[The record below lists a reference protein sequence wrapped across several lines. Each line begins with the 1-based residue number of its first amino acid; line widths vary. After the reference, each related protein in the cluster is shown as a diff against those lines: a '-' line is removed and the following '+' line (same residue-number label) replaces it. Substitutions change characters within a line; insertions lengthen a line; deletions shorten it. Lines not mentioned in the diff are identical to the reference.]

1 MNVQEYIQSG
11 IVESYV
17 LGLATPDE
25 SREFE
30 QYCTQY
36 PELMAAREAFELSL
50 EKEAFRHAVKPTAS
64 LENKIKEAVEPARV
78 IALPRTGFGRG
89 WKYAA
94 AVAVILLTGSI
105 YWNVRLY
112 NSNRDLEQGYNAA
125 TDKLNAMS
133 DEAHI
138 LQHPGMKMA
147 AMKGMDAS
155 PASYATVYWD
165 TASHD
170 VFLLVNNMPMPP
182 TDKQYQLWAL
192 LDGKPIDIGMI
203 DNDYFLKQNRLLVKA
218 KNVQHAEAFAITL
231 EKKGGNPTPE
241 GAVYVMG
248 KL

>member
-11 IVESYV
+11 IVESCV
-17 LGLATPDE
+17 LGLATPE
-25 SREFE
+25 ETRAFE
-30 QYCTQY
+30 QDCAQF
-36 PELMAAREAFELSL
+36 PEVRAARDAFEASL
-50 EKEAFRHAVKPTAS
+50 EKAAFAQQVAPAPS
-64 LENKIKEAVEPARV
+64 LKEKTLQAIQPAMIVPVTGRV
-78 IALPRTGFGRG
+78 QRF

-94 AVAVILLTGSI
+94 AASVLLLAGSL
-105 YWNVRLY
+105 YWNIRQY
-112 NSNRDLEQGYNAA
+112 NHTQALEAEYNTA
-125 TDKLNAMS
+125 TAKLNGMTE
-133 DEAHI
+133 EARI

-165 TASHD
+165 TTSHD

-218 KNVQHAEAFAITL
+218 KNVQNAQAFAITL

>member
-1 MNVQEYIQSG
+1 VNVQEYIQSG

-25 SREFE
+25 SRAFE
-30 QYCTQY
+30 QFCTQY
-36 PELMAAREAFELSL
+36 PELLAAREAFELSL
-50 EKEAFRHAVKPTAS
+50 EKAAFQNAVTPPAS
-64 LENKIKEAVEPARV
+64 LENKVNKAIEPARV
-78 IALPRTGFGRG
+78 IAFPRSGFGQG

-94 AVAVILLTGSI
+94 AIAVLLLSGSI
-105 YWNVRLY
+105 YWNIRLY

-125 TDKLNAMS
+125 TGKLNTMT

>member
-25 SREFE
+25 CRAFE
-30 QYCTQY
+30 QACAQY
-36 PELMAAREAFELSL
+36 PEVRAAREAFELSL
-50 EKEAFRHAVKPTAS
+50 EKEAFKHQLSPAPDVRKKTLDEIQPATIHSINAVSRP
-64 LENKIKEAVEPARV
+64 
-78 IALPRTGFGRG
+78 F

-94 AVAVILLTGSI
+94 AASVILLAGSV
-105 YWNVRLY
+105 YWNIRQY
-112 NSNRDLEQGYNAA
+112 NNNKDLQQEYTAA
-125 TDKLNAMS
+125 TAKLNSMTE
-133 DEAHI
+133 EAHI

-218 KNVQHAEAFAITL
+218 KNVQNAQAFAITL